1 MDAATC
7 RTERQGRSERRVE
20 VKFPPQHGAWAF
32 LVVPTVMALFLG
44 ADNWLGWIFLVTWIG
59 AYPFTYFASRAIVA
73 RSRRGSWTSRATREL
88 RNAMEWSFIA
98 IVGSV
103 ILIANRPWIV
113 LSGAIVILM
122 WGLSTYLSWAGH
134 ERGISNDILLIALA
148 SAAPILMYQVAN
160 DKKSFADVPHA
171 IWVASLLS
179 LLYFFGSVL
188 HVKALI
194 REAKNP
200 LWHWGSVLFHVLVV
214 AGLLLS
220 SQSSWLVLPFVL
232 GLARTSVMK
241 PGLRPGRIGMIEGLV
256 ALALVLSVVLVEA

>member
-7 RTERQGRSERRVE
+7 RTERQGRSESRVE

-44 ADNWLGWIFLVTWIG
+44 ADNWLGWVFLVTWIG

-88 RNAMEWSFIA
+88 RNALEWSFIA

-103 ILIANRPWIV
+103 ILIAHRPWIL
-113 LSGAIVILM
+113 LSGAVVFLV
-122 WGLSTYLSWAGH
+122 WGLSTYLSWVGH

-160 DKKSFADVPHA
+160 DKKSFGDVPDA

-200 LWHWGSVLFHVLVV
+200 LWHRGSVLFHVLVV

-220 SQSSWLVLPFVL
+220 SQPSWLVLPFVL

>member
-1 MDAATC
+1 
-7 RTERQGRSERRVE
+7 

-32 LVVPTVMALFLG
+32 LIVPTVMALFLG
-44 ADNWLGWIFLVTWIG
+44 AGNWLGWVFLLTWIG

-98 IVGSV
+98 VVGSA
-103 ILIANRPWIV
+103 ILITHRPWIV
-113 LSGAIVILM
+113 FSGAVIILM

-148 SAAPILMYQVAN
+148 SAAPVLMYQVAN
-160 DKKSFADVPHA
+160 DEKSFSDVPHA
-171 IWVASLLS
+171 IWIASLLS

-200 LWHWGSVLFHVLVV
+200 LWHWGSVLFHALVV
-214 AGLLLS
+214 AGLASS
-220 SQSSWLVLPFVL
+220 SQPAWLVLPFAL
-232 GLARTSVMK
+232 GLIRTTVMK
-241 PGLRPGRIGMIEGLV
+241 PGLRPGRIGIIEGV
-256 ALALVLSVVLVEA
+256 VALVLVISVVFVER